1 MAMIASA
8 PWSPAAIQT
17 ATSCSIPHCSALCC
31 PSAGAL
37 PRTMTTRLA
46 GSTALN
52 GETVTFTASVAWGE
66 PGDEVKFLSGT
77 GSLSVATLSARLAS
91 LLTPRLTAGT
101 QQIVASYRGDEQHL
115 ASQSQPPRGDGH
127 RGVRRPG
134 GGGDTGGTSDGS
146 PAVDNTAPL
155 RQAEEQ
161 PRWGAVPTKITAT
174 GANPGAGM
182 AWSLALFAGGLIVS
196 AMNARRHLNPV
207 PPARQQLG

>member
-1 MAMIASA
+1 MIASA
-8 PWSPAAIQT
+8 LWSPAAVQT
-17 ATSCSIPHCSALCC
+17 ATSCSIPHRSALCC

-52 GETVTFTASVAWGE
+52 GETVTFTASVARGE

-77 GSLSVATLSARLAS
+77 GSLSVATLSAGLAS
-91 LLTPRLTAGT
+91 LSTPRLTAGT

-115 ASQSQPPRGDGH
+115 ASQPQPPRGDGH
-127 RGVRRPG
+127 RGVRRP

-155 RQAEEQ
+155 TQAEEQ
-161 PRWGAVPTKITAT
+161 PRRGAVPTKITAT

-207 PPARQQLG
+207 APARQ